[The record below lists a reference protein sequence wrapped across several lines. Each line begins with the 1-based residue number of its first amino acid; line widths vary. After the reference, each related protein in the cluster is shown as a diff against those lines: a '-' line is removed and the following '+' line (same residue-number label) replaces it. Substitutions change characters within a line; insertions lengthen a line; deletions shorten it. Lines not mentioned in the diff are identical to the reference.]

1 MGSHFCVSEAVL
13 VLAYK
18 ATSAFG
24 VVDRTRLDLFDKA
37 VHQSSLV
44 LVGDLVCRTG
54 VGPNHGLQHKH
65 LSGLHVRTFVVGLE
79 DALTGVKVPVSS

>member
-79 DALTGVKVPVSS
+79 DA